1 MGAPLPSWGP
11 EQCSLAATLRTIA
24 AARLDWPLP
33 NMPIGSIIPGRLHN
47 QATKGNAMAW
57 VMLVIAG
64 LLEMVWSYS
73 AKRSDGFSNW
83 GWGAVTIAASL
94 VSFFLLT
101 FAMRGLQL
109 GTAYAVWTG
118 IGTVGTFA
126 VGIALLG
133 EPAGFWRIA
142 CAMLIVGGV
151 IGLRLTSKS

>member
-1 MGAPLPSWGP
+1 
-11 EQCSLAATLRTIA
+11 
-24 AARLDWPLP
+24 
-33 NMPIGSIIPGRLHN
+33 
-47 QATKGNAMAW
+47 MAW
-57 VMLVIAG
+57 VMLMIAG

-83 GWGAVTIAASL
+83 GWGAVTIVASL

-101 FAMRGLQL
+101 FAMRSLQL

-118 IGTVGTFA
+118 IGAVGTFA